1 MGLETGIEWTNA
13 TWNPWHGCH
22 KISAGC
28 KNCYMFTEKR
38 RYGQDPN
45 VVVKSKT
52 TFGAPLRWKEPKLV
66 FTCSWSDFFIEEADE
81 WRQTAYEIMRRTPH
95 TYQVLTKRIER
106 ALSLA
111 LLEDPLI
118 PNMWLGVSVENRA
131 AKIRIDW
138 LREASVALRFLSI
151 EPLLEDIGEL
161 DLRGIHWVIVGGES
175 GRGARSFEIEWAR
188 SIISQCKAAGVP
200 CFVKQLGAKP
210 VSLCSSCHEGA
221 RGFCRLYG
229 AERRRDG
236 FDGHGQDGL
245 QQIFLKD
252 SKGGNPEEWPA
263 DIRVREMPCSNLTCI

>member
-1 MGLETGIEWTNA
+1 MGFETGIEWTNA

-22 KISAGC
+22 KVSAGC

-45 VVVKSKT
+45 VVVQSKT

-66 FTCSWSDFFIEEADE
+66 FTCSWSDFFIEEADP

-161 DLRGIHWVIVGGES
+161 NLRGIHWVIVGGES

-188 SIISQCKAAGVP
+188 SIISQCRSASVP

-210 VSLCSSCHEGA
+210 
-221 RGFCRLYG
+221 FY
-229 AERRRDG
+229 
-236 FDGHGQDGL
+236 HGGDIDAYFQLTLSG
-245 QQIFLKD
+245 
-252 SKGGNPEEWPA
+252 KGGDWEEWPA
-263 DIRVREMPCSNLTCI
+263 DIRVREMPCPNLTCI